1 MNPTQPNVGFLTSG
15 FARWGSG
22 KDHRKPAWSSLRAL
36 TGQAQPIDAPLP
48 LPVLSSKQDLCLHP
62 TPHPLTRVF
71 PRKLTKSS

>member
-48 LPVLSSKQDLCLHP
+48 LPVLSSKQDLCLYP